1 MIKEKSKI
9 DFDYEVKKIYK
20 EKSYDS
26 LEECIKDFEFPKNS
40 DEIYVDEKDFK
51 IAFKD
56 TKYIK
61 KLLAI
66 K

>member
-26 LEECIKDFEFPKNS
+26 LEECIKDVEFPKNS
-40 DEIYVDEKDFK
+40 DGIY
-51 IAFKD
+51 
-56 TKYIK
+56 TLY
-61 KLLAI
+61 L
-66 K
+66 

>member
-26 LEECIKDFEFPKNS
+26 LEECIKDVEFPK
-40 DEIYVDEKDFK
+40 IVMVYMLMRK
-51 IAFKD
+51 ILKV
-56 TKYIK
+56 
-61 KLLAI
+61 LLKI
-66 K
+66 QSISKSYLLI